1 MTSFSLPPL
10 YLVTDR
16 LQTRGRELAHLLQD
30 ILPHGRMMIQI
41 REKDLDTQSLLA
53 FSHNIQQVVQPY
65 HVPLLVND
73 RVDVTLS
80 LNAAGVHLLSNSLPI
95 PQVRPLLHSGQWI
108 GRSVHSLEEAKKAE
122 QDGADFLVLGP
133 IYDTPSKRPFGAPL
147 GVTVLKEACRSCR
160 IPIYAIGGISARR
173 VREIKQAGAFGVAVI
188 SALLE
193 AEDVASAAQE
203 LFLQLEGEFDQ

>member
-1 MTSFSLPPL
+1 MTSFSLAPL

-16 LQTRGRELAHLLQD
+16 VQTRGREVARLLQD

-53 FSHNIQQVVQPY
+53 FSHNIQQVAQPY

-80 LNAAGVHLLSNSLPI
+80 LNAAGVHLRSNSLPI
-95 PQVRPLLHSGQWI
+95 PQVRSLLHSGQWI
-108 GRSVHSLEEAKKAE
+108 GCSVHSLEEAKKAE

-133 IYDTPSKRPFGAPL
+133 MYDTPSKRPFGAPL
-147 GVTVLKEACRSCR
+147 GVRVLKEACRSCR

-173 VREIKQAGAFGVAVI
+173 VRDIKQAGAFGVAVI

-193 AEDVASAAQE
+193 AEDVATAAQE